1 MDFIISIRWV
11 VALKAEAISII
22 EQYKLVSYDHQGPF
36 PIYKSKSQ
44 DIWLIVSGVGQVNA
58 AAASIYLFEKSTKLQ
73 NSVWINIGIAGF
85 EANYGNIFKVD
96 KIISQNNKKTF
107 YPSTVVK
114 NRIPYATLLTVD
126 KPDANYSKD
135 YMIDMEGAAFY
146 QTVSKISSHELIL
159 ILKIVSDNSSN
170 DIKEIN
176 TINIQNLFR
185 DKLPLI
191 NECLSEY
198 LEISNEEHIRNRQ
211 PKEFEDVVSKFHF
224 SFSQQHV
231 LITLVR
237 KFNVLYPNKNL
248 IDSIKDCKDSKSI
261 INKLNNLIDQNLVDW
276 GET

>member
-1 MDFIISIRWV
+1 M
-11 VALKAEAISII
+11 
-22 EQYKLVSYDHQGPF
+22 
-36 PIYKSKSQ
+36 
-44 DIWLIVSGVGQVNA
+44 
-58 AAASIYLFEKSTKLQ
+58 
-73 NSVWINIGIAGF
+73 
-85 EANYGNIFKVD
+85 
-96 KIISQNNKKTF
+96 
-107 YPSTVVK
+107 VK
-114 NRIPYATLLTVD
+114 NRIPYATLMTVD
-126 KPDANYSKD
+126 KPDVNYSKD

-185 DKLPLI
+185 GKLPLI
-191 NECLSEY
+191 KECLSEY
-198 LEISNEEHIRNRQ
+198 LEISNEERIRNRQ

-231 LITLVR
+231 LITLIR

-261 INKLNNLIDQNLVDW
+261 INKLINLIDQNLIDW